1 MHIHEYKLKTP
12 EELQLI
18 DSLFLISSLSYSKVS
33 QFQRNQKAFEML
45 YVYGY
50 RQKNSSTTVA
60 GQAYHYALE
69 MYFKNKKEGVE
80 LSIVD
85 LETLAFNYI
94 DEQPASEWKIQKT
107 TPTIEE
113 CKLKAND
120 VSVKLIGNFFRE
132 IGVYLDE
139 IEEIIEVELFFSEFL
154 TINGVDIPIKFNG
167 KIDLIIKTKTG
178 KTVGIDHKSKATY
191 TDEKEL
197 VLTSGKQ
204 SCIYVKAYES
214 MKGVLLD
221 EFWFA
226 ENKHSTNKDKSP
238 QIQISKIEITKD
250 VLKLYEAYLYTPLK
264 ALLKAV
270 SDPDYDYLINDADNF
285 VDIAEIYAFDAK
297 TRLGEIDADFNIE
310 DTKLD
315 LIEKRTK
322 KIKDASATAINPTV
336 IKTFI
341 KNASKFIQYN
351 MDDKTPE
358 QKIEHVLRSFGTQ
371 AEVFK
376 TFNGFSSVTYLLEFG
391 AGVKIASVQKY
402 KLDLANQLNVS
413 NVRIPNKLTVYE
425 DKAYLSIETSKKR
438 DRDLIWDKKNVVD
451 MKIPIGKDNYD
462 KLLYWDLENET
473 TANVLI
479 SGSVGSGK
487 SAEIISF
494 IESAL
499 VIKKVTRIVIFDP
512 KWEMKRFASNKKV
525 EVYNEIIDIEERMN
539 ELVEEMNERI
549 KAGIK
554 EYTMVVIDEYADILS
569 ASRKGKALEVWEDV
583 EVGTYKLSAAAIL
596 AGATPQ
602 PKYQKQKTGEL
613 KSFEENFMRLSQKGR
628 SSGTRIVAATQR
640 ASAKIVSGDI
650 KINYPVQICFRL
662 PKEADSRV
670 ILDESGAESLS
681 GMGDGLVRSS
691 VYPDIIRFQAFYKPD

>member
-18 DSLFLISSLSYSKVS
+18 DSLFLISTLSYSKVS
-33 QFQRNQKAFEML
+33 QFGRNQKAFEML

-69 MYFKNKKEGVE
+69 MYFKNKKEGTE

-154 TINGVDIPIKFNG
+154 TINGVDIAIRFNG
-167 KIDLIIKTKTG
+167 KIDLIVKTKTG
-178 KTVGIDHKSKATY
+178 KIVGIDHKSKATY

-264 ALLKAV
+264 ALLIAV
-270 SDPDYDYLINDADNF
+270 SNPDYDYLINDADNF

-358 QKIEHVLRSFGTQ
+358 QKIEHVLRSFGMQ
-371 AEVFK
+371 VSVAKIFD
-376 TFNGFSSVTYLLEFG
+376 GFSSDTYLLEIG
-391 AGVKIASVQKY
+391 AGVKVGAVQKF
-402 KLDLANQLNVS
+402 KLDIANQLNVA
-413 NVRIPNKLTVYE
+413 NVRIPTDLTVYE
-425 DKAYLSIETSKKR
+425 GKSYLQIEISKKR
-438 DRDLIWDKKNVVD
+438 ERDLIWDKSELKG
-451 MKIPIGKDNYD
+451 MKIPLGKNNMGDII
-462 KLLYWDLENET
+462 YWDFNSNSAVHQLVCAST
-473 TANVLI
+473 GA
-479 SGSVGSGK
+479 GK
-487 SAEIISF
+487 SVYLKSILHYALEAGVKEIHL
-494 IESAL
+494 A
-499 VIKKVTRIVIFDP
+499 DP
-512 KWEMKRFASNKKV
+512 KFEFEYMKQYGVN
-525 EVYNEIIDIEERMN
+525 VYNEIEDIEEAMRM
-539 ELVEEMNERI
+539 LVEKMDNKVRNKDTSKVLI
-549 KAGIK
+549 AF
-554 EYTMVVIDEYADILS
+554 DEFAD
-569 ASRKGKALEVWEDV
+569 AL
-583 EVGTYKLSAAAIL
+583 AAAGKKSDLDHNLKRIL
-596 AGATPQ
+596 
-602 PKYQKQKTGEL
+602 
-613 KSFEENFMRLSQKGR
+613 QKGR
-628 SSGTRIVAATQR
+628 SSGFRVIAATQR
-640 ASAKIVSGDI
+640 ASVKVIDGDAKVNFSILCCLRVPKAIDSKVVLGEEGAELLSGSGDCLI
-650 KINYPVQICFRL
+650 SSPDYL
-662 PKEADSRV
+662 
-670 ILDESGAESLS
+670 
-681 GMGDGLVRSS
+681 GLQ
-691 VYPDIIRFQAFYKPD
+691 RFQAFYKPD